1 MLNPLWLNTFKTLV
15 EVGHF
20 TQTAEKLHMT
30 QPGVSQQ
37 IKKLENACHHSLIR
51 RENKGFEL
59 TEQGRIVYEY
69 ALKIAKDEAN
79 LIENLSFD
87 DPYSGQCKLSCSG
100 SLALLLYPQ
109 LLSLQ
114 QQHPNLSIHL
124 EAAPN
129 QKILNDLQS
138 GSIDLGIVT
147 HIPNSNLYQSEI
159 IASEALCLV
168 LPKAYKNKKI
178 SAALLFDCGL
188 IDHPDAL
195 HYLSLYF
202 ERCGEKELADINLD
216 ELPKSGYINQLNQ
229 ILLPVA
235 KGLGFTV
242 LPESAV
248 ENFPGKERLYIVQTT
263 KQVQET
269 LYLVQKRN
277 RNLAH
282 RYQTICKLL
291 HHVLS
296 CSEAR
301 VDH

>member
-1 MLNPLWLNTFKTLV
+1 MLNPLWLNTFKTLI

-30 QPGVSQQ
+30 QPGVSQH
-37 IKKLENACHHSLIR
+37 IKKLESASGHSLIR

-69 ALKIAKDEAN
+69 ALQIIAEEAK
-79 LIENLSFD
+79 LIEKLSFD
-87 DPYSGQCKLSCSG
+87 DPHSGQCKLSCSG

-114 QQHPNLSIHL
+114 QQYPNLSIHL

-129 QKILNDLQS
+129 QRILNDVQS
-138 GSIDLGIVT
+138 GTVDLGIVT

-159 IASEALCLV
+159 IGEEALCLV
-168 LPKAYKNKKI
+168 LPKRYENKKI
-178 SAALLFDCGL
+178 TAELLFNCGL
-188 IDHPDAL
+188 IDHPDAM

-202 ERCGEKELADINLD
+202 ELCGEKELANINLD

-235 KGLGFTV
+235 KGAGFTV

-248 ENFPGKERLYIVQTT
+248 ENFSGKACLYIAQTA
-263 KQVQET
+263 KKVKET

-277 RNLAH
+277 RNLPH
-282 RYQTICKLL
+282 RYQTIRELFDR
-291 HHVLS
+291 VLS
-296 CSEAR
+296 N
-301 VDH
+301 H